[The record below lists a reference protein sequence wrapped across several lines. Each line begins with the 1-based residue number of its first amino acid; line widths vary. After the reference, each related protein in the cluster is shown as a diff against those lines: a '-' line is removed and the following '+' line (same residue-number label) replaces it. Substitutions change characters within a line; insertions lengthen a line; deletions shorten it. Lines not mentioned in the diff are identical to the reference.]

1 MLTNAS
7 YSSTFVTSGCVNMAQ
22 EHTVSFKVFLQ
33 NEGANEVRR
42 FGIDRDVVSSFN
54 YLREKLRVVFPSLHG
69 CDFTVAWR
77 DTDGDE
83 IVISSD
89 EELIIALTELQTD
102 VRKLYVT
109 VHSESAQQH
118 GEGQYQQHAGVTCDG
133 CQKEV
138 EGFRYKC
145 VQCPD
150 YDLCATCE
158 SKGLHPEHCM
168 IRLPVPVSWRHHFGR
183 RLAHHLAKAVHKSG
197 AYSGLESKAGHGPG
211 RPCRGKHHGG
221 RHNGGPS
228 WLETLATYL
237 NEWSNLPGEED
248 PQAKK
253 DTAGPSTSKQQESGE
268 RMEDVQVQYLR
279 NIGQTVAT
287 ILDPLGIDVDIEVR
301 SKNRDDKTGTAQ
313 KECKQNDGKNGSEEE
328 HASAMEVDD
337 KHDKEA
343 HAARSE
349 RESPEAEGWTVVN
362 EATPH
367 QGNVT
372 SNPFAGGA
380 KVPGPETGAVPKQST
395 TDSTPATVHNNVPVP
410 NSIYPNVFA
419 LPNHVP
425 LQPVQA
431 PLPPNP
437 LPMPFPA
444 TSVPNQFP
452 GHVFM
457 QHPPHI
463 KPHIGD
469 ALNKMMSM
477 GFSNDGGWL
486 TQLLESKGG
495 SIEKALDVLQPV
507 KKT

>member
-1 MLTNAS
+1 
-7 YSSTFVTSGCVNMAQ
+7 MAH

-33 NEGANEVRR
+33 NEGINEVRR

-54 YLREKLRVVFPSLHG
+54 YLREKLRAVFPSLHG
-69 CDFTVAWR
+69 CDFIVAWR
-77 DTDGDE
+77 DSDGDE

-89 EELIIALTELQTD
+89 EELIIALTELQTE

-109 VHSESAQQH
+109 VQSGSAEQH
-118 GEGQYQQHAGVTCDG
+118 GEGQHQQHVGVTCDA

-145 VQCPD
+145 IQCPD
-150 YDLCATCE
+150 FDLCATCE

-183 RLAHHLAKAVHKSG
+183 RLAHHLAKAAHKGG
-197 AYSGLESKAGHGPG
+197 ACSGLEFKTGHGQSRPFSG
-211 RPCRGKHHGG
+211 RHHGG
-221 RHNGGPS
+221 RRNGGPS
-228 WLETLATYL
+228 WLETLAAYL
-237 NEWSNLPGEED
+237 SDWSNLPGEED
-248 PQAKK
+248 PQAKR
-253 DTAGPSTSKQQESGE
+253 DTAEPSTSKQQESGE
-268 RMEDVQVQYLR
+268 PMEEVHVQYLR

-301 SKNRDDKTGTAQ
+301 SKNKDDKTSTAQ
-313 KECKQNDGKNGSEEE
+313 KECNQRDGKNSSEEE
-328 HASAMEVDD
+328 NNNAMEVDD

-343 HAARSE
+343 NAARSE

-362 EATPH
+362 EATQH

-372 SNPFAGGA
+372 PNQSAGAA
-380 KVPGPETGAVPKQST
+380 KVPGPETGAVPKQL
-395 TDSTPATVHNNVPVP
+395 DTPSVPAPVHNNVPP
-410 NSIYPNVFA
+410 SNNIYPNVFA

-437 LPMPFPA
+437 LPMHFPA
-444 TSVPNQFP
+444 TSAPIQFP
-452 GHVFM
+452 GQAFVH
-457 QHPPHI
+457 HHR
-463 KPHIGD
+463 KPHIAE

-486 TQLLESKGG
+486 TQLLESKDG
-495 SIEKALDVLQPV
+495 SIDKALDVLQPV